1 MIREQSSASNQSHNV
16 KNFTTT
22 TTTAAAA
29 AATTVTTTTTTT
41 PTTCLVA
48 AYARCDSLVLF
59 CFFSS
64 MLSLGHLHMERQ
76 TNLKSLK

>member
-22 TTTAAAA
+22 TTTTAAAA
-29 AATTVTTTTTTT
+29 AATTVTTTTTT
-41 PTTCLVA
+41 TTCLVA

-76 TNLKSLK
+76 INLKSLK

>member
-22 TTTAAAA
+22 TTTTTAAAA

-41 PTTCLVA
+41 TTTTCLVA

-59 CFFSS
+59 CFFFR
-64 MLSLGHLHMERQ
+64 LCYL
-76 TNLKSLK
+76 